1 MLKQILD
8 GLKTSKTTLVA
19 VSKTR
24 SNEQILNLYNQG
36 QRHFGENRVPELVD
50 KYESLHKDIIWHAIG
65 SLQTNKIKYI
75 APFISLIHSVDSY
88 RLLKKINKEAIK
100 NDRTIDVLLQIKIG
114 TEEAKQGFEMDEL
127 LQLLEE
133 KQSFTAFANVRITGM
148 MGMASFTDNEN
159 QVAEEFKSLKVFYDL
174 CQEKYFDADAF
185 NILSMGMSGDYKMAV
200 SQGATMVRI
209 GSLLF

>member
-1 MLKQILD
+1 
-8 GLKTSKTTLVA
+8 
-19 VSKTR
+19 
-24 SNEQILNLYNQG
+24 
-36 QRHFGENRVPELVD
+36 
-50 KYESLHKDIIWHAIG
+50 
-65 SLQTNKIKYI
+65 
-75 APFISLIHSVDSY
+75 
-88 RLLKKINKEAIK
+88 
-100 NDRTIDVLLQIKIG
+100 
-114 TEEAKQGFEMDEL
+114 
-127 LQLLEE
+127 
-133 KQSFTAFANVRITGM
+133 